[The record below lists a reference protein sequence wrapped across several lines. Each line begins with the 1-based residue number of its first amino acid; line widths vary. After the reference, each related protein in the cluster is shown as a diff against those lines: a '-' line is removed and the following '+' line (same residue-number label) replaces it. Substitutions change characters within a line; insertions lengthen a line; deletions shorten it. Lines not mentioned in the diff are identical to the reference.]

1 MPKKKNP
8 RRATTHAP
16 GLLARAHESPG
27 ATNLV
32 TEEDVPG
39 QHVAMPAR
47 GRRRRKKETVKLL
60 PLSGRQDR
68 ADWKTVVVTRPVRHG
83 TIMTTPVD
91 IEIPD
96 DAKIDVTHETTNGE
110 NVIWMISIW
119 TPGPE
124 KRLVAKFVMTTQAI
138 AKFMVFLSEMLDI
151 EMDDAL
157 ADWVALVVQTGDL
170 RPLARLIRR
179 KLPSRLAQLAIDA
192 IKKKSRPAHRVKKNE
207 TQERQLLIAV
217 YIRDR
222 LKKGVPL
229 KEAKYLAH
237 ERFEV
242 SLRTVNRAWKKSIAA
257 RP

>member
-1 MPKKKNP
+1 MPKKNP
-8 RRATTHAP
+8 HRAAIARR
-16 GLLARAHESPG
+16 LHESPRRPILASKKKTGGMSLCPPDDG
-27 ATNLV
+27 A
-32 TEEDVPG
+32 G
-39 QHVAMPAR
+39 A
-47 GRRRRKKETVKLL
+47 KEAAKSL
-60 PLSGRQDR
+60 PSGRHWR
-68 ADWKTVVVTRPVRHG
+68 ADRKTVVVTRAVRQG
-83 TIMTTPVD
+83 TTMTDSPFD

-96 DAKIDVTHETTNGE
+96 DAKVDVTYEITKGE
-110 NVIWMISIW
+110 DVIWMISIW

-151 EMDDAL
+151 EVEDAL

-170 RPLARLIRR
+170 RPLTRLIRR
-179 KLPSRLAQLAIDA
+179 NLPSRLAQLAIDA

-229 KEAKYLAH
+229 KEAKYQAH
-237 ERFEV
+237 EQFEV
-242 SLRTVNRAWKKSIAA
+242 SLRTVNRAWGKSIAA
-257 RP
+257 SA